1 VPAGRAGTISGV
13 INMGVMLGVT
23 VLQPAVGWMLDRR
36 WEGALREGVRVF
48 SLAAYQAG
56 FWLMMGW
63 ILLSLVLLLFT
74 RETNCRQMG

>member
-1 VPAGRAGTISGV
+1 
-13 INMGVMLGVT
+13 

-36 WEGALREGVRVF
+36 WEGALREGVRVY